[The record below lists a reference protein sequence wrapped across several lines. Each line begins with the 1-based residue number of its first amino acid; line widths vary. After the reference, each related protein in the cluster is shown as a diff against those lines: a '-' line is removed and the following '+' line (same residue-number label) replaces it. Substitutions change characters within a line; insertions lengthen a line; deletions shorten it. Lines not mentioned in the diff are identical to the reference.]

1 MARILVADDDVDIRD
16 LIDFK
21 LSSLGHDVVAVG
33 DGDLALQQVRSQA
46 FDLAVLDVSMPV
58 LSGLD
63 ALRAIRAD
71 PEHARLPVLLLTGH
85 SDEARRQAGLEA
97 GADDYLTKPFSP
109 RHLGDVVETML
120 GPSD

>member
-71 PEHARLPVLLLTGH
+71 PQHAGLPVLLLTGH
-85 SDEARRQAGLEA
+85 SDEARRQVGLEA
-97 GADDYLTKPFSP
+97 GADNYLTKPFSP
-109 RHLGDVVETML
+109 RHLGDVVDAML
-120 GPSD
+120 ESSG